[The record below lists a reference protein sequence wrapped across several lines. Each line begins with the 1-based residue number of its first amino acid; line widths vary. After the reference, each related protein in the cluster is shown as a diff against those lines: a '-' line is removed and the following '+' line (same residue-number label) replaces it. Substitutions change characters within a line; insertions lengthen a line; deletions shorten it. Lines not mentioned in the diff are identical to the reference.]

1 MKKSLLVGLMALS
14 TSLSGYA
21 FEAGEYVYA
30 PQGRFKISS
39 SDNLCKN
46 STCASNFDGWTA
58 ISATAET
65 TPDKVFSYDPEKG
78 SFSSQTNVAGEGMYY
93 KFNVPNPSGTYVVS
107 FKLRQETAAYP
118 YSTNILVT
126 TDAAT
131 GVNTYGI
138 PAANYNYVNVF
149 GNSGGSFTSST
160 DYVSYGKELM
170 LTKDWNNVA
179 FAIVGD
185 GTPRDYYIAFS
196 GLNTTLEITD
206 VQIQEA
212 VQYADLRQRDNAVG
226 YARAI
231 IDAAEWEASDELAS
245 VVELTEAL
253 EALTDE
259 SAQSELNDLIEG
271 LMGTEG
277 ALASVAGTGF
287 LDVQLSNY
295 IATCAVGTDW
305 AQRTTGGTNV
315 QKWSGV
321 GDWTFFGGGA
331 KRGYNRV
338 NDGDL
343 TGTKSQEWFEL
354 GHYMYGT
361 TPVEA
366 GMAMKKTLQP
376 GVYIYSM
383 KASGATRYDG
393 KEYSDGWAYNLGF
406 TPFDFELYVKDAAG
420 EVVKS
425 NVVATP
431 SNDYAQNYIAFTIET
446 EGDYEIGAKT
456 YPREDAYY
464 SPLGKIGY
472 GYFYKEPRI
481 YCKLSGKYTAEQTA
495 YIDNVKAQIEALKT
509 ALAEADSLSKLT
521 YYPWLKEEM
530 AATIAK
536 YKPFND
542 FYQTLTD
549 DDIINGFVDP
559 VVQIENSGYANYI
572 DGQDPESGKPI
583 PTYNAIDT
591 IMVNAVKPLLR
602 ANEAYIA
609 ANKVFPELQ
618 SAIDNAKNVRAMAI
632 YSVAT
637 GKDDM
642 DNAIT
647 AAVNAYTQYAQS
659 GSYTVGA
666 EVNEDYDAM
675 VEAKNTLNAA
685 VEEFKTTI
693 PAEKITT
700 IVDIDFSG
708 DAVLD
713 ESINKYS
720 IAGAKGAMVIDNYST
735 TTDGN
740 YSFTKGFD
748 QNGDN
753 PTVEVLRVG
762 NGNGVVSVAPE
773 EYAGKIVRITFDY
786 YFGALKDRSTG
797 FYLKN
802 DANENVAGLFYS
814 PYSATIAENTFGF
827 DIAKFS
833 AIGSS
838 SASNDKIYDEATN
851 KTSFELVLVYPQETM
866 YAMTTNSVKGSQTTK
881 PVALSSNFTQFVV
894 TSGYSGGSNWARRS
908 WFDNL
913 KIETIE
919 YDPNA
924 VTGVQEVSEAA
935 DEAIYNIA
943 GQKVSAPVKGQ
954 IYVKKGAA
962 FVK

>member
-39 SDNLCKN
+39 SDNLCTN

-93 KFNVPNPSGTYVVS
+93 KFNVPNPTGTYVVS
-107 FKLRQETAAYP
+107 FKLRQETAAWP

-126 TDAAT
+126 TDAK

-138 PAANYNYVNVF
+138 QVADYNYVNVF

-196 GLNTTLEITD
+196 GLNTALEITD

-231 IDAAEWEASDELAS
+231 INAAEWEASDELAS

-259 SAQSELNDLIEG
+259 SSQLELNDLIEG

-305 AQRTTGGTNV
+305 AQRGGAV
-315 QKWSGV
+315 PLKKASDV
-321 GDWTFFGGGA
+321 GDWTFFGSGKG
-331 KRGYNRV
+331 RGYNQ
-338 NDGDL
+338 DGADL
-343 TGTKSQEWFEL
+343 LDTKSKEWFEL
-354 GHYMYGT
+354 GHYMYGYA
-361 TPVEA
+361 VSEA
-366 GMAMKKTLQP
+366 GMAMTKTLQP

-383 KASGATRYDG
+383 KASGATRYAKAYG
-393 KEYSDGWAYNLGF
+393 GGWAYNLGF
-406 TPFDFELYVKDAAG
+406 TPLDFELYVKDAAG

-425 NVVATP
+425 NVIATP
-431 SNDYAQNYIAFTIET
+431 TNDYAQNYITFTIET
-446 EGDYEIGAKT
+446 AGEYEIGAKT

-464 SPLGKIGY
+464 GTLGALGY

-495 YIDNVKAQIEALKT
+495 YIEDVKAQIEAVKT
-509 ALAEADSLSKLT
+509 ALAAADSLSNLT
-521 YYPWLKEEM
+521 YYPWLKKEM
-530 AATIAK
+530 ADTIAK
-536 YKPFND
+536 YKPFSD

-549 DDIINGFVDP
+549 DDIFNGFVDP
-559 VVQIENSGYANYI
+559 VVQKENKGYANYI
-572 DGQDPESGKPI
+572 DGQDPETGKPI

-591 IMVNAVKPLLR
+591 IMVNAVKPLKR
-602 ANEAYIA
+602 YNEAYIA

-735 TTDGN
+735 VTDADGN
-740 YSFTKGFD
+740 YSFTKGYD
-748 QNGDN
+748 KNGEN

-762 NGNGVVSVAPE
+762 NGNGMVSVAPE
-773 EYAGKIVRITFDY
+773 EYAGKIVRISFDY
-786 YFGALKDRSTG
+786 YFGALTKGSTG

-814 PYSATIAENTFGF
+814 PYDATIAENTFGF

-838 SASNDKIYDEATN
+838 AASNDAIYDEAKN
-851 KTSFELVLVYPQETM
+851 KTSFELVLVYPQNNM
-866 YAMTTNSVKGSQTTK
+866 YAMSTNSAKGSQVTK

-894 TSGYSGGSNWARRS
+894 TSGYTNKDRRS

-913 KIETIE
+913 KIETVE

>member
-46 STCASNFDGWTA
+46 STCASNFDGWTV
-58 ISATAET
+58 ISATAT
-65 TPDKVFSYDPEKG
+65 TPEEVFQYDVEKG
-78 SFSSQTNVAGEGMYY
+78 SFYSKTNVNGEGMYY
-93 KFNVPNPSGTYVVS
+93 KFNVPNNSGTYVVS

-126 TDAAT
+126 TDDA

-138 PAANYNYVNVF
+138 QYANYNYVNVF

-231 IDAAEWEASDELAS
+231 INAAEWEASDELAS

-259 SAQSELNDLIEG
+259 NSQADLNDLITG

-305 AQRTTGGTNV
+305 AQRTGNDKL
-315 QKWSGV
+315 QKEAGV
-321 GDWTFFGGGA
+321 GDWTFFGGVKGRGFNQDGA
-331 KRGYNRV
+331 
-338 NDGDL
+338 DL
-343 TGTKSQEWFEL
+343 LGTMSREWFEL
-354 GHYMYGT
+354 GHFMYGNALA
-361 TPVEA
+361 EG
-366 GMAMKKTLQP
+366 GMAMTKTLKP

-383 KASGATRYDG
+383 KASGATRYAT
-393 KEYSDGWAYNLGF
+393 KEYGGGWAYNLGF
-406 TPFDFELYVKDAAG
+406 TPFDFELYVKDAAADT
-420 EVVKS
+420 VIKR

-431 SNDYAQNYIAFTIET
+431 TNDYAQNYIAFTIET

-464 SPLGKIGY
+464 GTLGALGY

-495 YIDNVKAQIEALKT
+495 YIEDVKAQIEALKT
-509 ALAEADSLSKLT
+509 ALAAADSLSNLT

-536 YKPFND
+536 YIPFND

-572 DGQDPESGKPI
+572 DGQDPETGKPI

-618 SAIDNAKNVRAMAI
+618 SAIDNANNVRAMAI

-637 GKDDM
+637 GKDDL

-647 AAVNAYTQYAQS
+647 AAVNAYKHYAES

-666 EVNEDYDAM
+666 EENKDYDAM

-708 DAVLD
+708 EAVLD

-720 IAGAKGAMVIDNYST
+720 IAGTKGAMVIDNYST
-735 TTDGN
+735 TTDSIEN
-740 YSFTKGFD
+740 YSFTKGYD
-748 QNGDN
+748 KNGEN

-786 YFGALKDRSTG
+786 YFGNLNKCSNG

-814 PYSATIAENTFGF
+814 PYSATIADNTFGF
-827 DIAKFS
+827 DIEKFS
-833 AIGSS
+833 KIGSG
-838 SASNDKIYDEATN
+838 SASNDAIYDEAKN
-851 KTSFELVLVYPQETM
+851 KTSFELVLVYPQKTM
-866 YAMTTNSVKGSQTTK
+866 YATSTNSVKGSQTTK

-894 TSGYSGGSNWARRS
+894 TSNYNNKDRRS

>member
-46 STCASNFDGWTA
+46 STCEANFDGWTV
-58 ISATAET
+58 ISATAT
-65 TPDKVFSYDPEKG
+65 TPDEVFNYDPEKK
-78 SFSSQTNVAGEGMYY
+78 SFSSKTDAAGEGMYY

-126 TDAAT
+126 PNAET

-138 PAANYNYVNVF
+138 QYAHYNYVNVF

-231 IDAAEWEASDELAS
+231 INAAEWEASDELAS
-245 VVELTEAL
+245 VVELTDAL
-253 EALTDE
+253 EARGDE
-259 SAQSELNDLIEG
+259 TSQSELNDLIEG

-295 IATCAVGTDW
+295 IATCAQGTDW
-305 AQRTTGGTNV
+305 AQRGGDDKIRE
-315 QKWSGV
+315 QSSV
-321 GDWTFFGGGA
+321 GDWTFFGAVKG
-331 KRGYNRV
+331 RGFNQ
-338 NDGDL
+338 DGEDL
-343 TGTKSQEWFEL
+343 LGTKSREWYEL
-354 GHYMYGT
+354 GHFMYGNALA
-361 TPVEA
+361 EG
-366 GMAMKKTLQP
+366 GMAMTKTLQP

-383 KASGATRYDG
+383 KASGATRYAT
-393 KEYSDGWAYNLGF
+393 KEYGGGWAYNLGF

-425 NVVATP
+425 NVIATP
-431 SNDYAQNYIAFTIET
+431 TNDYAQNYITFTIET
-446 EGDYEIGAKT
+446 AGDYEIGAKT

-464 SPLGKIGY
+464 GTLGALGY

-481 YCKLSGKYTAEQTA
+481 YCKLSGKYTAEQKA
-495 YIDNVKAQIEALKT
+495 YIDNVKAQIEAVKT
-509 ALAEADSLSKLT
+509 ALAAADSLSNLT
-521 YYPWLKEEM
+521 YYPWLKKEM
-530 AATIAK
+530 ADTIAK

-549 DDIINGFVDP
+549 DDIFNGFVDP

-572 DGQDPESGKPI
+572 DGQDPETGKPI
-583 PTYNAIDT
+583 PTYNAKDT

-602 ANEAYIA
+602 NNENYIA
-609 ANKVFPELQ
+609 ANKVFPDLQ

-637 GKDDM
+637 GKDDL

-708 DAVLD
+708 EAVLD

-720 IAGAKGAMVIDNYST
+720 IAGTKGAMVIDNYST
-735 TTDGN
+735 KTDGS

-748 QNGDN
+748 VNGEN
-753 PTVEVLRVG
+753 PTVGVLRVG
-762 NGNGVVSVAPE
+762 NGDAVVSVAPE

-786 YFGALKDRSTG
+786 YFGKLSGKSTG

-802 DANENVAGLFYS
+802 DANENVAGLYYNS
-814 PYSATIAENTFGF
+814 YNGTVTDNTFKF

-833 AIGSS
+833 GIGKGGQDNVAIY
-838 SASNDKIYDEATN
+838 NEAKN
-851 KTSFELVLVYPQETM
+851 KTSFELVLVYPQNNM
-866 YAMTTNSVKGSQTTK
+866 YAMSTNSVKGSQTTEA
-881 PVALSSNFTQFVV
+881 VALSSNFTQFVV
-894 TSGYSGGSNWARRS
+894 TSNYSGGSNWPRRS

>member
-39 SDNLCKN
+39 SDNLCTN
-46 STCASNFDGWTA
+46 STCEANFSGWTV
-58 ISATAET
+58 ISATAT
-65 TPDKVFSYDPEKG
+65 APDEVFQYDPVKK
-78 SFSSQTNVAGEGMYY
+78 SFSSKTDAAGEGMYY
-93 KFNVPNPSGTYVVS
+93 KFNVQNPNGTYVVS

-126 TDAAT
+126 PNAET

-138 PAANYNYVNVF
+138 QYANYNYVNVF
-149 GNSGGSFTSST
+149 GNSGSSFTSST

-231 IDAAEWEASDELAS
+231 INAAEWEASDELAS

-253 EALTDE
+253 EALGDE
-259 SAQSELNDLIEG
+259 TSQSELNDLIEG

-305 AQRTTGGTNV
+305 AQRTGNGKI
-315 QKWSGV
+315 QKQQTV
-321 GDWTFFGGGA
+321 GDWTFFGGG
-331 KRGYNRV
+331 KDRGYNQ
-338 NDGDL
+338 DGADL
-343 TGTKSQEWFEL
+343 LGVMSKEWWEL
-354 GHYMYGT
+354 GHYGYGYA
-361 TPVEA
+361 PAEA

-383 KASGATRYDG
+383 KASGATRYNG
-393 KEYSDGWAYNLGF
+393 KEYGNGWYNNLGF

-420 EVVKS
+420 KVIKS

-431 SNDYAQNYIAFTIET
+431 STDYAQNYITFTIET
-446 EGDYEIGAKT
+446 AGNYEIGAKT
-456 YPREDAYY
+456 YPREDAYFGT
-464 SPLGKIGY
+464 LGALGY
-472 GYFYKEPRI
+472 AYYYKEPRI
-481 YCKLSGKYTAEQTA
+481 YCKLSGKYTAEEKA
-495 YIDNVKAQIEALKT
+495 YIDNVKAQIEAVKT
-509 ALAEADSLSKLT
+509 ALAEADSLSNLT
-521 YYPWLKEEM
+521 NHPWLKKEM
-530 AATIAK
+530 ADTIAK

-549 DDIINGFVDP
+549 DDIFNGFVDP
-559 VVQIENSGYANYI
+559 VVQIKNSGYANYI
-572 DGQDPESGKPI
+572 DGQDPETGKPI
-583 PTYNAIDT
+583 PTYNAKDT
-591 IMVNAVKPLLR
+591 IMVNAVKPLKR
-602 ANEAYIA
+602 YNEAYIA

-618 SAIDNAKNVRAMAI
+618 SAIDNANNVRAMAI

-637 GKDDM
+637 GKDDL

-647 AAVNAYTQYAQS
+647 TAVNAYTQYAQN

-666 EVNEDYDAM
+666 EENKDYDAV

-720 IAGAKGAMVIDNYST
+720 IAGTKGAMVIDNYST

-838 SASNDKIYDEATN
+838 SASNAAIYDEAKN
-851 KTSFELVLVYPQETM
+851 KTSFELVLVYPQQNM
-866 YAMTTNSVKGSQTTK
+866 YATSTNSAKGSQTTK

-894 TSGYSGGSNWARRS
+894 TSGYSGGQNWARRS